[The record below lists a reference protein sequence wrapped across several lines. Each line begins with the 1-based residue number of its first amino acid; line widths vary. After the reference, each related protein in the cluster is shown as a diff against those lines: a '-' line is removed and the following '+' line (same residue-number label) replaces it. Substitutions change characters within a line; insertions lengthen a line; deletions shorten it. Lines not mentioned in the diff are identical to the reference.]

1 MSVFIGYQHVD
12 LPQALR
18 IRKYLRRAGIEVG
31 MDVMD
36 FDSLTTLHVTETLT
50 AHIREC
56 THVILMISHCSARRW
71 WIPFCIGEAT
81 SWDRRLCLYRLGD
94 QALPEYLAH
103 WPTLTRPQQLDFL
116 IEAYHREAAMRLPT
130 GQRET
135 PRPVQARDIH
145 RGLRE
150 RIGRGF

>member
-1 MSVFIGYQHVD
+1 MSVFIGYQHAD

-18 IRKYLRRAGIEVG
+18 VRKYLRRAGIEVG

-50 AHIREC
+50 AHIRDC

-71 WIPFCIGEAT
+71 WIPFCIGEVT
-81 SWDRRLCLYRLGD
+81 SWDRRLCLYRMGD

-116 IEAYHREAAMRLPT
+116 IEAYHREAAMRLPA

-135 PRPVQARDIH
+135 PLPVQARDIH

-150 RIGRGF
+150 RIVRGF

>member
-71 WIPFCIGEAT
+71 WIPFCIGEVT

-116 IEAYHREAAMRLPT
+116 IEAYHREAAMCLPT

>member
-1 MSVFIGYQHVD
+1 MSVFIGYQHAD

-18 IRKYLRRAGIEVG
+18 VRKYLRRAGIEVG

-50 AHIREC
+50 AHIRDC

-71 WIPFCIGEAT
+71 WIPFCIGEVT
-81 SWDRRLCLYRLGD
+81 SWDRRLCLYRMGD